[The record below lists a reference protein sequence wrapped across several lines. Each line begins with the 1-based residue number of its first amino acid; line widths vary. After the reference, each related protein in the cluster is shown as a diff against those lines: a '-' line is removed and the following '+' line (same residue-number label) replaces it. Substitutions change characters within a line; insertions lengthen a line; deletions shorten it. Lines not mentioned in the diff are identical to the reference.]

1 MLKYLALILTI
12 IGLAAAIWL
21 IGATGWQNVIAGVSS
36 IGGLGFLALMGWT
49 GVNLVILGAGWL
61 AVAPGIPRSQL
72 GTFAWARTTREAA
85 TDILPFSQFG
95 GLVVGARTAIAG
107 GIREPLVY
115 ASLIADQTTELAAQ
129 LVFTMFGVAMLALVL
144 TDQTAAAGVLPLVL
158 GGLALMVG
166 IMALFAF
173 AQRPVLAMAQ
183 GLAARLLPQS
193 VATMAALTTELDAIY
208 AQRGRVIAA
217 FLFHLL
223 AWAFSA
229 TGAWVSLLFMGSEIP
244 LIDVLTIEALIF
256 TLRTVAFAI
265 PGGIGVQEGAY
276 LLIGPLFGLT
286 PSAALALSLVKRA
299 RDIAVGVP
307 GVLLWQAFEVRA
319 LRAAAATSPP
329 TPSL

>member
-1 MLKYLALILTI
+1 MLKYLALILTV

-49 GVNLVILGAGWL
+49 GINLIILGAGWL
-61 AVAPGIPRSQL
+61 AVAPGLPRSQL

-129 LVFTMFGVAMLALVL
+129 LVFTTFGVAMLALVL
-144 TDQTAAAGVLPLVL
+144 TDQSAAAGVLPLVL
-158 GGLALMVG
+158 GGLALMAG

-173 AQRPVLAMAQ
+173 AQRPVLKMAQ
-183 GLAARLLPQS
+183 GLAGRLLPRS

-208 AQRGRVIAA
+208 AQRARVIAA
-217 FLFHLL
+217 FLLHLL
-223 AWAFSA
+223 AWVFSA
-229 TGAWVSLLFMGSEIP
+229 AGAWVALRFMGSDLP

-286 PSAALALSLVKRA
+286 PSAALAVSLVKRA

-319 LRAAAATSPP
+319 LRAGAITPRVSP
-329 TPSL
+329 

>member
-21 IGATGWQNVIAGVSS
+21 IGATGWQNVITGVSS

-49 GVNLVILGAGWL
+49 GVNLIILGAAWL
-61 AVAPGIPRSQL
+61 AVAPGIPRGQL

-144 TDQTAAAGVLPLVL
+144 TDQSAAAGVLPLVL
-158 GGLALMVG
+158 GGLALMAG

-173 AQRPVLAMAQ
+173 AQRPVLKMAQ
-183 GLAARLLPQS
+183 GLAGRLLPRS
-193 VATMAALTTELDAIY
+193 VATMAALTAELDAIY
-208 AQRGRVIAA
+208 AQRARVIAA
-217 FLFHLL
+217 FLLHLL

-229 TGAWVSLLFMGSEIP
+229 AGAWVALRFMGSQLP
-244 LIDVLTIEALIF
+244 LVDVLTIEALIF

-319 LRAAAATSPP
+319 LRAGGITPRVSP
-329 TPSL
+329 

>member
-1 MLKYLALILTI
+1 MLKYLALILTV
-12 IGLAAAIWL
+12 IGLAAALWL
-21 IGATGWQNVIAGVSS
+21 IGATGWQNVITGVSS
-36 IGGLGFLALMGWT
+36 IGALGFLTLMGWT
-49 GVNLVILGAGWL
+49 GVNLIILGAGWL

-129 LVFTMFGVAMLALVL
+129 LVFTMFGVVMLALVL

-158 GGLALMVG
+158 GGLALMAG

-173 AQRPVLAMAQ
+173 AQRPVLKMAQ

-208 AQRGRVIAA
+208 GQRGRVIAA
-217 FLFHLL
+217 FLLHLL

-229 TGAWVSLLFMGSEIP
+229 AGAWVALGFMGSDLP
-244 LIDVLTIEALIF
+244 LVDVLTIEALIF

-276 LLIGPLFGLT
+276 LLIGPLFGLS

-319 LRAAAATSPP
+319 LRAGKVVPTIKPSP
-329 TPSL
+329 

>member
-1 MLKYLALILTI
+1 MLKYLALILTV

-21 IGATGWQNVIAGVSS
+21 IGATGWQNVITGVSS
-36 IGGLGFLALMGWT
+36 IGGLGFLSLMGWT
-49 GVNLVILGAGWL
+49 GVNLIILGAGWL

-129 LVFTMFGVAMLALVL
+129 LVFTMFGVVMLALVL
-144 TDQTAAAGVLPLVL
+144 TDQSAAAGVLPLVL
-158 GGLALMVG
+158 GGLALMAG

-173 AQRPVLAMAQ
+173 AQRPVLKMAQ
-183 GLAARLLPQS
+183 GLAGRLLPNS

-208 AQRGRVIAA
+208 AQRARVIAA
-217 FLFHLL
+217 FLLHLL
-223 AWAFSA
+223 AWVFSA
-229 TGAWVSLLFMGSEIP
+229 AGAWVALRFMGNDMP

-319 LRAAAATSPP
+319 LRAGAITPRVSP
-329 TPSL
+329 